1 MANYPTSALKRIT
14 NTPKGSTRPRKCVI
28 LYEKELLCAK
38 PRIISPRPIAIVLV
52 APGLMVNEKWT
63 TVPCNL
69 HHVMIRNSV
78 NPTVNGKQCW
88 IINRC
93 CDMTMIHPHRPIRR
107 RVAYGDKLDQ
117 TVAATK

>member
-14 NTPKGSTRPRKCVI
+14 NRAKGSTRPGKCVI

-52 APGLMVNEKWT
+52 APGLMANEKWM
-63 TVPCNL
+63 TVPRNL

-78 NPTVNGKQCW
+78 NPTVNGKQY
-88 IINRC
+88 INRC
-93 CDMTMIHPHRPIRR
+93 CDMTMIHPHRRIRR
-107 RVAYGDKLDQ
+107 RTYGHKLDQ
-117 TVAATK
+117 TAATTK

>member
-14 NTPKGSTRPRKCVI
+14 NPANGSACPGKCVI

-52 APGLMVNEKWT
+52 APDLMANEKWMS
-63 TVPCNL
+63 VPRNL
-69 HHVMIRNSV
+69 HHVMIRHSV
-78 NPTVNGKQCW
+78 NPTVNAKQYS

-93 CDMTMIHPHRPIRR
+93 CDMTMIHPHRRIRR
-107 RVAYGDKLDQ
+107 STCGHKLDQ